1 MACLFD
7 ELQANQ
13 QVLEQTAYKVYA
25 KVVRETLYEVAQE
38 NCHGCQIDHPSQKQ
52 HDVCLFMSLEE
63 KLDYFLDEAL
73 ERVDLERA
81 TEKWNKALKEFFLP
95 KQRLILPSTITR
107 APILNLI
114 ARNLLTILLS
124 LKMQQNGTDDL

>member
-1 MACLFD
+1 MACLFQ
-7 ELQANQ
+7 ELQVTQ
-13 QVLEQTAYKVYA
+13 QLLEQTAYKVYA

-38 NCHGCQIDHPSQKQ
+38 NCHGCRIDHPSQKQ

-81 TEKWNKALKEFFLP
+81 TEKWNKALEELFPAQATSHIALYDYKSTNTELDRQ
-95 KQRLILPSTITR
+95 KLIDHIIIIEN
-107 APILNLI
+107 A
-114 ARNLLTILLS
+114 AEW
-124 LKMQQNGTDDL
+124 D